1 MHLILMMQIKKINNN
16 NTDKIF
22 DAIILEIKNT
32 IKSI

>member
-1 MHLILMMQIKKINNN
+1 MMQIKKINNN

-32 IKSI
+32 MKSI

>member
-1 MHLILMMQIKKINNN
+1 MMQIKKINNN

-22 DAIILEIKNT
+22 DAITLEIENT

>member
-1 MHLILMMQIKKINNN
+1 MMQIKKINNN

-32 IKSI
+32 VKSI

>member
-1 MHLILMMQIKKINNN
+1 MMQIKKINNN